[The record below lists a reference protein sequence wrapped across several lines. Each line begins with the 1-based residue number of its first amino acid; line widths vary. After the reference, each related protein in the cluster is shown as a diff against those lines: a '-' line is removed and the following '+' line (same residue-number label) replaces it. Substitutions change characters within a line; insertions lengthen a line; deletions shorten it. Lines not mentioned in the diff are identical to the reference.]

1 MPRAPGAG
9 NYSGA
14 KILITGGTGSIGGE
28 LLTTLL
34 KHLPKRVVVFSND
47 ENGLFE
53 KRSELGTR
61 SDVEYMLGDVRD
73 PRSLENAMKECD
85 YVFHA
90 AALKHVNFCETNPSE
105 AVTTNIIGTQNVI
118 DCAIKCGVKK
128 FVFISTDKAVNPEGT
143 LGATKLLGEKLVVS
157 ASRNV
162 KTPVFSIVR
171 FGNVVGSRGSVV
183 LIFERQVRAGGPI
196 TVTDPRMTRFIMAPS
211 QAAALILKAAEEAEP
226 GDTYVLKMKAVTVGE
241 LAEACRAFFSRRE
254 GVDPKSIAIK
264 EIGRQPGEKQ
274 HEELMNQTEMET
286 AISSGDFYVI
296 KADSAGRSA
305 QQRSGPR
312 RTFSSENEA
321 PLSVKQIEAE
331 LARLYDRPAA
341 KHR

>member
-1 MPRAPGAG
+1 MPRAAGAG
-9 NYSGA
+9 HYSGA

-28 LLTTLL
+28 LLTMLL
-34 KHLPKRVVVFSND
+34 RRGPKRVVVFSND

-53 KRSELGTR
+53 KRSEVGTR

-85 YVFHA
+85 FVFHA

-105 AVTTNIIGTQNVI
+105 AITTNIIGTQNVI
-118 DCAIKCGVKK
+118 DCAIRSGVKR
-128 FVFISTDKAVNPEGT
+128 FVFISTDKAVNPEST

-157 ASRNV
+157 ASRRV

-171 FGNVVGSRGSVV
+171 FGNVLGSRGSVV
-183 LIFERQVRAGGPI
+183 LIFESQVRTGGPI
-196 TVTDPRMTRFIMAPS
+196 TVTDPTMTRFIMAPS
-211 QAAALILKAAEEAEP
+211 QAAALILSAAEEAEP
-226 GDTYVLKMKAVTVGE
+226 GDTFVLKMKAVTVGK
-241 LAEACRAFFSRRE
+241 LADACRTFFSKRE

-274 HEELMNQTEMET
+274 HEELMNQSEMDS

-296 KADSAGRSA
+296 KADSA
-305 QQRSGPR
+305 SGGAPR
-312 RTFSSENEA
+312 RKGVKRTLSSDNEA
-321 PLSVKQIEAE
+321 LLNVEQIEAE
-331 LARLYDRPAA
+331 LAQLYGPQTS
-341 KHR
+341 